1 MRNAQPIADFLRKQF
16 FISHDSRDKL
26 GFRVLA
32 AALRRSKMV
41 VWDYKSQAD
50 TVHFTRHDP
59 VLGAAELKLGLSKRI
74 AKAEFFLL
82 ILSGSSLANDL
93 VRFEVA
99 QARAA
104 GIKRH
109 RIGFLA
115 LESAPH
121 PPWGQPFDELP
132 AIVVNTDSTNADSLN
147 NAVAELMNH
156 FGINF
161 VPIQEPHPHLPM
173 MQKLFC
179 EISPHF
185 KAGGDQPAAEAVQ
198 SDYDRLIERLDRFG
212 RCYSSKDY
220 ESAHVLMADVVESCR
235 QAIPGYRP
243 FYPAVAL
250 SLCLMS
256 LGRTELALAGLRSL
270 RDHPAADEHLHGAI
284 GQAHLSQGRLADAQS
299 AYERALEHC
308 RTRGEPEGP
317 ARYNLLLIRY
327 LMRKECSSR
336 DLRRLEIEAKTPEE
350 EVNQKDFLGALLLR
364 DADSAD
370 SEGRKEESRRKLVEV
385 EEVLGEVPAEL
396 ATAATVTLRSQALN
410 RLDRPAEA
418 FGLLFT
424 YVQALERDSNF
435 DIRVLD
441 GDQVQVYHQ
450 LARSA
455 AENRLPNC
463 SHWIYERRLG
473 LAAVREW
480 RFELERVRLWILQGN
495 ADRAR
500 RHCRLLLAGR
510 CNPPQTEEDF
520 YWSGLA
526 HYLCGSRKAAGADLK
541 RSGPEREP
549 YRTFLQA
556 DYDAWHA

>member
-1 MRNAQPIADFLRKQF
+1 MKGSASGANSAGSRF

-26 GFRVLA
+26 AFRVLA
-32 AALRRSKMV
+32 AALRRSQMT
-41 VWDYKSQAD
+41 VWDYRSPVE
-50 TVHFTRHDP
+50 TVRVASRDP
-59 VLGAAELKLGLSKRI
+59 ALGAAELKHGLSKRI
-74 AKAEFFLL
+74 ARAEFFLL
-82 ILSGSSLANDL
+82 ILSGSSLVNEL
-93 VRFEVA
+93 VRFEVS
-99 QARAA
+99 QARDA
-104 GIKRH
+104 GVERN
-109 RIGFLA
+109 RIGFLV

-121 PPWGQPFDELP
+121 PPWGRPFDDLAAAVIQANP
-132 AIVVNTDSTNADSLN
+132 ADADSLHLS
-147 NAVAELMNH
+147 VAMLLDRL
-156 FGINF
+156 GIRF
-161 VPIQEPHPHLPM
+161 LPIQEPHPRLPLLR
-173 MQKLFC
+173 KILG
-179 EISPHF
+179 EVAPHF
-185 KAGGDQPAAEAVQ
+185 EADSDRRAAKAVQ

-212 RCYSSKDY
+212 SCYSSKDF
-220 ESAHVLMADVVESCR
+220 ESAQALMADVVESCR

-256 LGRTELALAGLRSL
+256 LGRTEPALAGLKLL

-284 GQAHLSQGRLADAQS
+284 GQAYLSQGRLADAQS

-308 RTRGEPEGP
+308 RTSGEPEGP

-327 LMRKECSSR
+327 LMSKEGSSR

-350 EVNQKDFLGALLLR
+350 EVKQKDFLGALLLR
-364 DADSAD
+364 DADSAEN
-370 SEGRKEESRRKLVEV
+370 EGRKEESRRKLGEV
-385 EEVLGEVPAEL
+385 EELLGEVPAEL

-418 FGLLFT
+418 FGLLFA

-435 DIRVLD
+435 DKRELD

-455 AENRLPNC
+455 AENRLFNC

-500 RHCRLLLAGR
+500 RHCRRLLNGR

-526 HYLCGSRKAAGADLK
+526 HYLCGSRKAARVDLK
-541 RSGPEREP
+541 RSDPEREP

-556 DYDAWHA
+556 EYDAWHA